1 MVRRW
6 VTGRRAGGA
15 AEHTASRS
23 AAHQRGDPRR
33 WWALAAL
40 GACMLVLG
48 FDLTILNVA
57 LPEMASQLRADT
69 RDMQW
74 TVDAYVVVFA
84 ATMLPAGLLGDRFG
98 RRRMLLA
105 GLGVFLVGSLLGTLT
120 HSPGWVVVARA
131 GMGLGA
137 ALISPLVL
145 AVLPSLFTDPK
156 ERGKAIGAVTAAVA
170 GGMPLGPIVG
180 GWLLDHYWWGS
191 IFLIN
196 VPLAA
201 LGMVACLLLLPESR
215 DPSSPRVDPLSTLL
229 SVLGLSVLVFAIIE
243 GPERGW
249 SDPLVLVCFPVA
261 VLLLAALVLR
271 ERGTGKGQGQGQGQG
286 QGRGKD
292 GDGDGDRDRDR
303 AGDRRRPMLDLDL
316 LRHPSFRWNCAVV
329 TLVTLVLSGL
339 LFIVP
344 QYLQAVQ
351 GNDAFGT
358 GVRLLP
364 LMAGIV
370 VAARAAGPL
379 VALMGTRLVVSTGLV
394 LLAFAAF
401 LGARTDP
408 GSGYPLAATWL
419 TLTGLGTGLAMVPAM
434 DGAVGSLPPA
444 RTGSGSGLLMT
455 VRQIGT
461 ALGIALLGSL
471 LSGTYTAR
479 LGLEGGSLPEAARDA
494 AGDSV
499 VAAHLVAD
507 RLGAP
512 RLADAADA
520 AFVDGMAQ
528 VLAICG
534 VLALVTAALAATL
547 LPDAR
552 PERQRKPE
560 RRRKEENSEQENPE
574 RGKGHEGA
582 RDLRDRAGRGM
593 AQPEP
598 DARQ

>member
-1 MVRRW
+1 M
-6 VTGRRAGGA
+6 
-15 AEHTASRS
+15 EMKE
-23 AAHQRGDPRR
+23 QDPRR
-33 WWALAAL
+33 WWALVAL

-57 LPEMASQLRADT
+57 LPEMADQLHADT

-74 TVDAYVVVFA
+74 IVDAYVVVFA

-120 HSPGWVVVARA
+120 DSPEWVIVARA

-156 ERGKAIGAVTAAVA
+156 ERTKAIGAVTAAVA

-201 LGMVACLLLLPESR
+201 LGMAACLLLLPESR
-215 DPSSPRVDPLSTLL
+215 DPGSPRVDPLSTLV
-229 SVLGLSVLVFAIIE
+229 SVLGLSILVFAIIE

-249 SDPLVLVCFPVA
+249 SDPVVLVSFPLA
-261 VLLLAALVLR
+261 ALLLAALVVR
-271 ERGTGKGQGQGQGQG
+271 ER
-286 QGRGKD
+286 
-292 GDGDGDRDRDR
+292 R
-303 AGDRRRPMLDLDL
+303 AGGENGRKGKRTRPMLDLDL
-316 LRHPSFRWNCAVV
+316 LRHPGFRWNCAVV

-344 QYLQAVQ
+344 QYLQAVL
-351 GNDAFGT
+351 GNDALGT
-358 GVRLLP
+358 GLRLLP

-370 VAARAAGPL
+370 VAARAAAPL
-379 VALMGTRLVVSTGLV
+379 VTWLGTRMVVSGGLV

-408 GSGYPLAATWL
+408 GSGYGLAATWL
-419 TLTGLGTGLAMVPAM
+419 TLTGVGTGLAMVPAM
-434 DGAVGSLPPA
+434 DGAVDSLPDT

-455 VRQIGT
+455 VRQVGT

-479 LGLEGGSLPEAARDA
+479 LDLGGSGLPPAARDA

-499 VAAHLVAD
+499 VAAHLVAEQS
-507 RLGAP
+507 GSQ
-512 RLADAADA
+512 RLAGAADK
-520 AFVDGMAQ
+520 AFIDGMGQ

-534 VLALVTAALAATL
+534 ILALLTAVIAGTL
-547 LPDAR
+547 LPDRR
-552 PERQRKPE
+552 PKGGEGTQKERKGE
-560 RRRKEENSEQENPE
+560 KGEKGEKEE
-574 RGKGHEGA
+574 KGAKGESEGA
-582 RDLRDRAGRGM
+582 RAADSQDSSGRGM
-593 AQPEP
+593 AQPEA
-598 DARQ
+598 DGRQ